1 MLINQK
7 NETTFVLLLIYS
19 IMKYVGTYLLFE
31 FNYIA
36 MQVPRWSA
44 SPGKMKSAPS
54 LLPLQPAQVTA
65 GPSRQGPDSEE
76 LQLGSVIGK

>member
-1 MLINQK
+1 MMLINQK

-36 MQVPRWSA
+36 MQVPR
-44 SPGKMKSAPS
+44 
-54 LLPLQPAQVTA
+54 
-65 GPSRQGPDSEE
+65 
-76 LQLGSVIGK
+76 